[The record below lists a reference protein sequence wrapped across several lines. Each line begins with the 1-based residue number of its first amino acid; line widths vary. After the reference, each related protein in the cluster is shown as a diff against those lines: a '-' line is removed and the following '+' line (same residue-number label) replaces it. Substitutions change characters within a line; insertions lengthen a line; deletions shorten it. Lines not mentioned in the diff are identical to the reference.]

1 MPGAEQIIFFTKDCL
16 SWILRR
22 LVSGVELILAVCECR
37 EPLRM
42 AFKRST
48 DYRLSSAVD
57 AMRQPYEYWSIIIGD
72 LLQGDSSF
80 ITFTP
85 PSTPISIPNICACN
99 LSFQSFSPYGHRAA
113 IERHTPKKSTIEKKK
128 STRPAN
134 VSLFIFSRFVS
145 KTGMIRL
152 FFRSDDGKS
161 FVLLIFIFRSLL

>member
-42 AFKRST
+42 
-48 DYRLSSAVD
+48 SSAVD

-113 IERHTPKKSTIEKKK
+113 IERHTPKKIDDREKEINTT
-128 STRPAN
+128 SQRQFIYFFSIHFEN
-134 VSLFIFSRFVS
+134 GNDSLFLS
-145 KTGMIRL
+145 KRRRNK
-152 FFRSDDGKS
+152 FRVVDIY
-161 FVLLIFIFRSLL
+161 F

>member
-113 IERHTPKKSTIEKKK
+113 IERHTPKYRRSRKNQHD
-128 STRPAN
+128 RPTS
-134 VSLFIFSRFVS
+134 VY
-145 KTGMIRL
+145 L
-152 FFRSDDGKS
+152 FFLDS
-161 FVLLIFIFRSLL
+161 FRKREWFAFSFEATTE